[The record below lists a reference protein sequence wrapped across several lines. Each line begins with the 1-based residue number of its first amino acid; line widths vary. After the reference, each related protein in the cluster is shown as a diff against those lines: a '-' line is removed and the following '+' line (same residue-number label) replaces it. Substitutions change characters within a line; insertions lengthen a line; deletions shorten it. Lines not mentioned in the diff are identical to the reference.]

1 MAGSETESGEV
12 RSQEEYRRMLQAL
25 GGKHPHEIR
34 NWDRDVAGE
43 ASPDNRRAGG
53 DPLGETAAEVVDSYF
68 PEDPRAKS
76 HLDGEGHKTDIERI
90 EFLMDISPEVP
101 ERHRSAFRR
110 HVDNDLHLSN
120 SISGRFRKELSR
132 IAESIMSAVSRSFG
146 GDGGGALAVLK
157 DDLTPPDDDE

>member
-1 MAGSETESGEV
+1 MSGSDSKEV
-12 RSQEEYRRMLQAL
+12 RSQDEYRRMLQAL

-34 NWDRDVAGE
+34 NWDRDVVGE
-43 ASPDNRRAGG
+43 ASPDNRRGGG
-53 DPLGETAAEVVDSYF
+53 DPLGQTAAEVVDSYF
-68 PEDPRAKS
+68 PEDARSKS
-76 HLDGEGHKTDIERI
+76 HLAGEDHKTDIERL

-101 ERHRSAFRR
+101 ARYRGAFRR

-120 SISGRFRKELSR
+120 SIGGRFRKELSR

-146 GDGGGALAVLK
+146 GGGDGGVVGFIK